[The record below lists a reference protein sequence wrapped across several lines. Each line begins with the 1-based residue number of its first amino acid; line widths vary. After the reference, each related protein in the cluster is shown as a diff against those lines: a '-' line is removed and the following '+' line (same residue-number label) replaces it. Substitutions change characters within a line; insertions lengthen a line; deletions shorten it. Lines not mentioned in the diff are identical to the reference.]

1 MLAELLENIRI
12 KKNWSY
18 YRLAKELGI
27 TQTQLKHY
35 LKNDG
40 STRESILIKAAEISE
55 LSIDEIWS
63 KFADTRIK

>member
-40 STRESILIKAAEISE
+40 STREDILIKAQEISG
-55 LSIDEIWS
+55 LTLADFWAH
-63 KFADTRIK
+63 FAKSRIK